1 MLKNHSFSNPFTS
14 VKDKFQKNG
23 RSNSAP
29 EAFDFYLAGIKPS
42 CGGNASGLAS
52 VSEGS
57 VEEESISDT
66 VPEICHLENEAQE

>member
-29 EAFDFYLAGIKPS
+29 EAFDFYLTGVKSS
-42 CGGNASGLAS
+42 CGNASRLAS

-57 VEEESISDT
+57 VEEESPTDT
-66 VPEICHLENEAQE
+66 VPEICHIGNDVQE